1 MLYKP
6 YKKILINNKYMS
18 LLSLISEDDIEVY
31 IDTSVNKYGYNLGD
45 FLNAPYYMGLWKQ
58 NPHNSDELLERL
70 NNMAK
75 HYPKT
80 ILGLYCDGRP
90 SNEPVPSVA
99 RLKYATDIYL
109 KNNKDTIKEIYN
121 EVLEDAT
128 LCVHLRTGDYGLVS
142 DFFIN
147 VIYQLSLKYKKVI
160 LFTGIH
166 ADQSWNKLDTSKNNC
181 TTSINT
187 ILSKNTNIYVN
198 LNNADVHLSLLSI
211 AKNVLLHR
219 NGFSILAS
227 LVGTGNLFVT
237 DEFSAV
243 TNHNWLREMNNKK
256 IILLK

>member
-1 MLYKP
+1 
-6 YKKILINNKYMS
+6 MS
-18 LLSLISEDDIEVY
+18 LLSLISEDDLELYV
-31 IDTSVNKYGYNLGD
+31 DSSVNKYGYNLGD

-58 NPHNSDELLERL
+58 NPHNSDEHLERL

-90 SNEPVPSVA
+90 ANEPIPSTS

-109 KNNKDTIKEIYN
+109 KNNKDDFKVMYN
-121 EVLEDAT
+121 EVLDDT
-128 LCVHLRTGDYGLVS
+128 TICVHLRTGDYGLVS

-147 VIYQLSLKYKKVI
+147 IVYLLSVKYKKVI

-166 ADQSWNKLDTSKNNC
+166 ADQSWNKLEASKNNC
-181 TTSINT
+181 VTSINA
-187 ILSKNTNIYVN
+187 ILSKNTNIFVYLAN
-198 LNNADVHLSLLSI
+198 PDVHLSLLSV

-227 LVGTGNLFVT
+227 LVCTGTVYVT
-237 DEFSAV
+237 DEFSAA
-243 TNHNWLREMNNKK
+243 TNQNWLKEVDIKK
-256 IILLK
+256 ILLLK